1 VSDAPISLE
10 EFKARLPIAEIVAR
24 HVRLVRR
31 GRELTGLCPFH
42 GEKTPSFTVTE
53 VKGFF
58 HCFGCGKHGNAIDFV
73 MEIEGLDF
81 AEAIQR
87 LVDLTGL
94 PAPMSGRGRPRVDR
108 TLVEAN
114 EAAARWFQGRLEG
127 TGGEV
132 ARRYLHGRGLAD
144 NTILAFAVGYAPDG
158 RDGLLRALIAEGFSE
173 EKLHAAGLVIR
184 PEDERPAYDRFRHRI
199 MFPIRDQ
206 RDRLVGFG
214 GRALGE
220 AKAKYLNTA
229 ETELFHKGELLYG
242 FSHARKMARDEGSVV
257 VVEGY
262 MDVLALAGIGIANA
276 VAPLGTALTEDQLRW
291 LWRLADAPL
300 VCLDGD
306 AAGLRAAH
314 RLIERA
320 LPQLEPGRSLRFVV
334 LPRGEDPDSLIRA
347 HGPASMRARLAESIH
362 VLDFL
367 WRAETAGIDLRSPE
381 RRAALDRRLREL
393 AGGIADSDMRRRFG
407 EAMFRRLRALD
418 GDRPRGGRGAA
429 RSGTPRSRRIGS
441 EAGAGSSRLAA
452 GLEHERRRQELDLL
466 APVVADPV
474 MLEQIE
480 EELAALELD
489 DPRAREMR
497 DCIMVWYGE
506 QQSLE
511 GSDLRAHLSR
521 MGLSDL
527 IEELPYPLVRRQEEG
542 AAGQAAVAA
551 WRERVEQQRRFEAR
565 RVLRAAAADA
575 VLGADKRET
584 LARALALRRHLD
596 PDGKAVEEG

>member
-1 VSDAPISLE
+1 MSEAPISLD
-10 EFKARLPIAEIVAR
+10 EFKARLPIAEIVGR

-42 GEKTPSFTVTE
+42 GEKTPSFTVAE

-73 MEIEGLDF
+73 MEVEGLDF

-87 LVDLTGL
+87 LVELTGL
-94 PAPMSGRGRPRVDR
+94 PAPMSERGRPKVDR

-127 TGGEV
+127 AGGEG
-132 ARRYLHGRGLAD
+132 ARRYLQGRGLED
-144 NTILAFAVGYAPDG
+144 NTILAFGVGYAPDG
-158 RDGLLRALIAEGFSE
+158 RDGLLRALGAEGFSE
-173 EKLHAAGLVIR
+173 DRLHAAGLVIR
-184 PEDERPAYDRFRHRI
+184 PEDGRSAYDRFRHRI

-220 AKAKYLNTA
+220 ARAKYLNTS

-242 FSHARKMARDEGSVV
+242 FGHARKMARDEGSVV

-262 MDVLALAGIGIANA
+262 MDVLALAGVGIANA

-320 LPQLEPGRSLRFVV
+320 LPQFEPGRSLRFVV

-347 HGPASMRARLAESIH
+347 HGAAAMRARLAESIH

-367 WRAETAGIDLRSPE
+367 WRAETAGIDLHSPE

-393 AGGIADSDMRRRFG
+393 AGRIADPDMRRRFG

-418 GDRPRGGRGAA
+418 GERPRAGRGPKGRGRDA
-429 RSGTPRSRRIGS
+429 RSRPIGS
-441 EAGAGSSRLAA
+441 EAGTGPSRLAA

-466 APVVADPV
+466 APVIADPV
-474 MLEQIE
+474 LLDQIE

-489 DPRAREMR
+489 DPRVSQMR
-497 DCIMVWYGE
+497 DCIIVWYGE

-511 GSDLRAHLSR
+511 GPDLRAHLTR

-527 IEELPYPLVRRQEEG
+527 VEELSHPPVREKE
-542 AAGQAAVAA
+542 AGGGGGVAA
-551 WRERVEQQRRFEAR
+551 WRGLAEQQRRFAAR
-565 RVLRAAAADA
+565 RALRAAAADA
-575 VLGADKRET
+575 MLGADEREKV
-584 LARALALRRHLD
+584 ARILALRRHFD
-596 PDGKAVEEG
+596 PDDRVVEES